1 MPAIVR
7 PKQQVLF
14 SDRPRGQITA
24 DLLDAQIHN
33 LIEAIHSTQLA
44 LEDIRRDDGKLKSG
58 SVGRDQLTLEIKHS
72 REEIESIEDR
82 TLDAAMHVA
91 ANTARTIA
99 TWREVD
105 LRAKDAEA
113 AAVTTANMLS
123 AISHGNVTA
132 LDATS
137 DAENSADRAE
147 SAAIQSQNSANFS
160 SANADNAIAA
170 KNEATQW
177 AEYLAGPVVNPE
189 DAPAYISGHP
199 YGHGLYYQPVE
210 GGVAG
215 LWSAKW
221 WALYAQQLV
230 GVWHFYYLGAWN
242 HPPIA
247 GETNPATGQ
256 VVPNP
261 IAVGSF
267 YYDINTQTLMVWNGS
282 QWVASVALTSGYE
295 ARFVYV
301 AAEGQQMFTGP
312 DVNGATPAVNGSPST
327 VHINGV
333 ALIGESTG
341 ITPDYTIDMVT
352 NTLALSAG
360 VPAGTVVMWDLL
372 VSRDKLAPTL
382 ALAIKLDPITP
393 NGTLQDFA
401 LTYTDPINGT
411 PGMAPDIG
419 RGEQLQVSLDGIVQ
433 EPGADYTAAG
443 NSIHFLNAPTASQRV
458 WIVWFRGEGA
468 TPP

>member
-44 LEDIRRDDGKLKSG
+44 LEDIRRDDGKLKSN
-58 SVGRDQLTLEIKHS
+58 SVGRDQLQAEIKHS

-147 SAAIQSQNSANFS
+147 SAAIQSQNSANYA
-160 SANADNAIAA
+160 SANADNAVAA

-256 VVPNP
+256 V
-261 IAVGSF
+261 
-267 YYDINTQTLMVWNGS
+267 
-282 QWVASVALTSGYE
+282 
-295 ARFVYV
+295 
-301 AAEGQQMFTGP
+301 
-312 DVNGATPAVNGSPST
+312 
-327 VHINGV
+327 
-333 ALIGESTG
+333 
-341 ITPDYTIDMVT
+341 
-352 NTLALSAG
+352 
-360 VPAGTVVMWDLL
+360 
-372 VSRDKLAPTL
+372 
-382 ALAIKLDPITP
+382 
-393 NGTLQDFA
+393 
-401 LTYTDPINGT
+401 
-411 PGMAPDIG
+411 
-419 RGEQLQVSLDGIVQ
+419 
-433 EPGADYTAAG
+433 
-443 NSIHFLNAPTASQRV
+443 
-458 WIVWFRGEGA
+458 
-468 TPP
+468 